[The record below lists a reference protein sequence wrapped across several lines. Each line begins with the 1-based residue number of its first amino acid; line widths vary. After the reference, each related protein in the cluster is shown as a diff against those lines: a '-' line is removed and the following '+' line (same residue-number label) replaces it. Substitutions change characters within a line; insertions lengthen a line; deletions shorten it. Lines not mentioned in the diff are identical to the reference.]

1 MDVRGKALLKPGN
14 KVVLELEVP
23 NAEPGRQPQ
32 HSPPEP
38 GHILQ
43 QIADG
48 VLAVHPSKSNITC
61 RRIQM
66 QVYNIQKTFH
76 LATDQ
81 WSSQANERFLS
92 WLLKAEQ
99 KRARATSP
107 SPPALEDK
115 QPLLA
120 LEDDKS
126 ALAPSEGNART
137 SSDVVDHALK
147 PEDANPSSG
156 HKGYVA
162 FEAVDRVLNP
172 EDAAPSS
179 GHKGAA
185 ASEAVDHVLNPEDA
199 VHNADTDSSSS
210 SSSSTSSPGRKLRKA
225 RNTMSKAADAL
236 SDIQEALVDGCP
248 ECGHAL
254 AEVQKILSEALD

>member
-107 SPPALEDK
+107 SPSALEDK

-126 ALAPSEGNART
+126 ALAP
-137 SSDVVDHALK
+137 
-147 PEDANPSSG
+147 
-156 HKGYVA
+156 
-162 FEAVDRVLNP
+162 
-172 EDAAPSS
+172 
-179 GHKGAA
+179 
-185 ASEAVDHVLNPEDA
+185 
-199 VHNADTDSSSS
+199 
-210 SSSSTSSPGRKLRKA
+210 
-225 RNTMSKAADAL
+225 
-236 SDIQEALVDGCP
+236 
-248 ECGHAL
+248 
-254 AEVQKILSEALD
+254 

>member
-1 MDVRGKALLKPGN
+1 M
-14 KVVLELEVP
+14 
-23 NAEPGRQPQ
+23 
-32 HSPPEP
+32 
-38 GHILQ
+38 
-43 QIADG
+43 
-48 VLAVHPSKSNITC
+48 
-61 RRIQM
+61 
-66 QVYNIQKTFH
+66 
-76 LATDQ
+76 
-81 WSSQANERFLS
+81 
-92 WLLKAEQ
+92 
-99 KRARATSP
+99 
-107 SPPALEDK
+107 
-115 QPLLA
+115 
-120 LEDDKS
+120 
-126 ALAPSEGNART
+126 T

-156 HKGYVA
+156 HKGDVA

-225 RNTMSKAADAL
+225 RNTMSKAADPL

-254 AEVQKILSEALD
+254 AEIQKNLSEALD